1 MVAFGAKQTCTVVAT
16 HVSFLRE
23 NEPLTSENA
32 ARPRRPIAIPE
43 FADGFWITGR
53 LGKSGAR
60 SRQPQQWLQS
70 HSGRTGIERRGC
82 VRAEFSRRY
91 SHAKSALF
99 FLACLPPGISR
110 HGRRGDAYPLAAS
123 CACRYND
130 QASLAGGRTSGRTRP
145 PLLETPIE
153 VFDQSVFTPNDKF
166 YVRWHWSNIPTSVDV
181 NSFRLAVRGHV
192 NQSLSLSL
200 NDLMAFPRLGL
211 VAINQEAEKQS

>member
-23 NEPLTSENA
+23 NVMSDPTRPYEPLTSENA

-91 SHAKSALF
+91 SHAKSALC
-99 FLACLPPGISR
+99 CL
-110 HGRRGDAYPLAAS
+110 H
-123 CACRYND
+123 
-130 QASLAGGRTSGRTRP
+130 
-145 PLLETPIE
+145 
-153 VFDQSVFTPNDKF
+153 
-166 YVRWHWSNIPTSVDV
+166 
-181 NSFRLAVRGHV
+181 
-192 NQSLSLSL
+192 
-200 NDLMAFPRLGL
+200 
-211 VAINQEAEKQS
+211 